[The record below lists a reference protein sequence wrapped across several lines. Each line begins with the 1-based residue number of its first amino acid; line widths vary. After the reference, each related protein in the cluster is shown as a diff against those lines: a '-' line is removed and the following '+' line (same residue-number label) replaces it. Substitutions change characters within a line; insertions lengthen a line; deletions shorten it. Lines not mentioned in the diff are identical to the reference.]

1 MKLEQVTKLEKRNK
15 ETSKKSDDDVISENC
30 EVIAIFSIYG
40 QLGAI

>member
-15 ETSKKSDDDVISENC
+15 ATSKKSDDDVISENC

-40 QLGAI
+40 Q